1 MASFGVAT
9 FRFSPPWVTFSM
21 SMSSPVHNRHL
32 VSSIIPLLMASP
44 VRHQAMPDEALK
56 RVVGICT
63 VGEGTRG
70 WVSYVFPRNEAL
82 QWVCIVTE
90 PEVHARQ
97 ESVGRVVEALPYD
110 GIVSQ

>member
-1 MASFGVAT
+1 MVYRHVNRGIEV
-9 FRFSPPWVTFSM
+9 
-21 SMSSPVHNRHL
+21 VHVFTNEEVVVPHR
-32 VSSIIPLLMASP
+32 ASP
-44 VRHQAMPDEALK
+44 VRHRAMPDEALK
-56 RVVGICT
+56 QVVGVCT

-82 QWVCIVTE
+82 QWVCIVAE